1 MSLIA
6 VSFCSFFILK
16 RFVMFV
22 IVFYSL
28 GIRIFIIVKKIDLV
42 YKEFESIISKTIQ
55 VIFNQ
60 YYNFMGYVSLKVKFL
75 NEIVFIILF

>member
-1 MSLIA
+1 
-6 VSFCSFFILK
+6 
-16 RFVMFV
+16 MFV

-60 YYNFMGYVSLKVKFL
+60 YYNFMSYVSLKVKFL
-75 NEIVFIILF
+75 NEIVFIILFKIIFYVYV